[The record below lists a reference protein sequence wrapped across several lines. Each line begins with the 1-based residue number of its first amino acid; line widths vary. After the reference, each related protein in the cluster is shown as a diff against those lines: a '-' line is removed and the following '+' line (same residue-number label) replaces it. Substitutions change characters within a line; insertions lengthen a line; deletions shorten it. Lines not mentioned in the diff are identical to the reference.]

1 MAKGAGRLRNGTMS
15 VGPSACLSVLSIAAK
30 LHYGVQISIDKQQR
44 RNYQYLPERSSERA
58 ASYAVIRGTKINK
71 DLLSQSGRCEAMRA
85 RDK

>member
-1 MAKGAGRLRNGTMS
+1 MVNPPL
-15 VGPSACLSVLSIAAK
+15 AK

-58 ASYAVIRGTKINK
+58 ASYAVIRGTRINK